1 MADRPRPWENP
12 KSFALSLLGI
22 VLVALGLTVADSV
35 VLVVIGA
42 VLTVAGAVVARRA
55 R

>member
-12 KSFALSLLGI
+12 KSFVLSLVGI
-22 VLVALGLTVADSV
+22 ALVALGLTVADSV

-42 VLTVAGAVVARRA
+42 ALTLAGAVVARRT

>member
-22 VLVALGLTVADSV
+22 VLVALGLTVADSLL
-35 VLVVIGA
+35 LVAIGA
-42 VLTVAGAVVARRA
+42 VVTVAGAIVARRT